1 MPHQF
6 REASGP
12 ISGNTSMIKS
22 GNTTSGTSSH
32 QVCLKSVK
40 SQVNRNRINGH
51 YGTIR
56 EQVDD
61 QPREHVR
68 IKVLRPVWNQTQIK
82 IPIHE
87 KIIDELYKVWYVVAD
102 EYPKGN

>member
-1 MPHQF
+1 M
-6 REASGP
+6 
-12 ISGNTSMIKS
+12 MKS
-22 GNTTSGTSSH
+22 GNTATSGTSSQ

-68 IKVLRPVWNQTQIK
+68 IKVLSPVWNQTQIK

-87 KIIDELYKVWYVVAD
+87 KIIDELYKVWYVSVD
-102 EYPKGN
+102 EKGKS

>member
-22 GNTTSGTSSH
+22 GNTASGTSSQ

-40 SQVNRNRINGH
+40 SQVNRNRI
-51 YGTIR
+51 
-56 EQVDD
+56 
-61 QPREHVR
+61 
-68 IKVLRPVWNQTQIK
+68 KVLSPVWNQTQIK

-102 EYPKGN
+102 EKGKS